1 MKKLILLTLTAL
13 TLMACADNGV
23 SATGSDEPSNNGNC
37 YEKELSFYD
46 VDRGKEFNA
55 YYSEWV
61 KPLCTEWS
69 ETNPDVCLRYNIDG
83 TTIVKICE

>member
-23 SATGSDEPSNNGNC
+23 SAPGADEPNNGNC
-37 YEKELSFYD
+37 YEKELSYYD
-46 VDRGKEFNA
+46 VQTGKEFNA

-61 KPLCTEWS
+61 KPLCYKWS
-69 ETNPDVCLRYNIDG
+69 DTNPDICVGYNIDG